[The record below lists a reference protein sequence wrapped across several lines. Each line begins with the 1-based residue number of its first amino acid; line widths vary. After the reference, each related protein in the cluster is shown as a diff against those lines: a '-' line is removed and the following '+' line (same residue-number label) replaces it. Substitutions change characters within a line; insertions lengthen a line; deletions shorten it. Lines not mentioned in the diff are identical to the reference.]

1 MSEVLVS
8 GFTMLRNGVQYDYP
22 FIESIRSLL
31 PLVDE
36 LVVVV
41 GLGTDDTLTQIK
53 FLAAENPK
61 IVVKESVWDEKMR
74 KEGLILSEQTTLA
87 MSYCRGKWGIY
98 LQADEVLHEEDYPK
112 IRAALDEAKNR
123 EDIDGLLFDYVH
135 FYGDFFVVNRNPS
148 AYRHEVRAVRL
159 DRGVVSWKDAQGFR
173 REVNGRFEKL
183 RVLHCG
189 ARIFH
194 YGWVRPPEVMKEK
207 TVAMDKLYHAE
218 GSAGT
223 GDNYIYKRIYGL
235 ERFTDSHPAT
245 MKERIEQKRWKV
257 DLMAQP
263 MIFRPED
270 VRKVISRWIE
280 RLTGWLPGQYKNYRR
295 VS

>member
-1 MSEVLVS
+1 MSEILVS
-8 GFTMLRNGVQYDYP
+8 GFTMLRNGVQFDYP
-22 FIESIRSLL
+22 FEESLRSLS

-41 GLGTDDTLTQIK
+41 GKGTDDTLARVK
-53 FLAAENPK
+53 ALAARDPK

-112 IRAALDEAKNR
+112 IKAALAAADKR
-123 EDIDGLLFDYVH
+123 EDVDGILFDYIH
-135 FYGDFFVVNRNPS
+135 FYGDFFVVNLNPS

-173 REVNGRFEKL
+173 RQVGENYEKL
-183 RVLHCG
+183 KVISSG

-207 TVAMDKLYHAE
+207 TVAMDKLYHQE
-218 GSAGT
+218 GSGT

-235 ERFTDSHPAT
+235 ERFTASHPAA
-245 MKERIEQKRWKV
+245 MKARIEQKRWKV

-263 MIFRPED
+263 MVFRKED
-270 VRKVISRWIE
+270 IRKVISRFIE
-280 RLTGWLPGQYKNYRR
+280 RLTGWLPFQYKNYRR